1 MKKNVGTI
9 DAVIRYIIAV
19 VLAALIYMKI
29 LTGTLAIIA
38 GIVAAAMLLTRLF
51 GWCGVY
57 ALLGINTCR
66 KK

>member
-1 MKKNVGTI
+1 MKKNVGTF

-19 VLAALIYMKI
+19 VLAALIYMKV

-38 GIVAAAMLLTRLF
+38 GIVAVAMLLTGLF
-51 GWCGVY
+51 GWCGLY

>member
-9 DAVIRYIIAV
+9 DAVVRYIIAV
-19 VLAALIYMKI
+19 VLAALIYMKV
-29 LTGTLAIIA
+29 LTGTIAIIA
-38 GIVAAAMLLTRLF
+38 GIVAAAMLLTGLF
-51 GWCGVY
+51 GWCGLY